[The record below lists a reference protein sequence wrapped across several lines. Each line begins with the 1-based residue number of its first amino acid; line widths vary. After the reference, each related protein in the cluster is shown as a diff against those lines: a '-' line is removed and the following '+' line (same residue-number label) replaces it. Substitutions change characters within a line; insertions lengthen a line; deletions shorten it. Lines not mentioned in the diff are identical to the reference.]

1 MRKDLL
7 ATYFINSAYYIILK
21 GRFLR
26 KERGGIGR
34 KELKLCNPL
43 NRTVKWCSWY
53 GKQL

>member
-34 KELKLCNPL
+34 DSGKKMSLKKTEKILRL
-43 NRTVKWCSWY
+43 
-53 GKQL
+53 